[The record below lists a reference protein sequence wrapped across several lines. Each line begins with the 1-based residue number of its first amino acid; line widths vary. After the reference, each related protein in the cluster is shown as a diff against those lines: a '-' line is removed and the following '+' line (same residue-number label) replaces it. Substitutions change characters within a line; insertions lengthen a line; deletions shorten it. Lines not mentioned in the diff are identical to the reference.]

1 MDRES
6 SSGIGMRLL
15 APRLNNRSLIF
26 FGSPVPALASAK
38 VAAGKLTLGR
48 ALQ

>member
-6 SSGIGMRLL
+6 RRGIGMRLL
-15 APRLNNRSLIF
+15 APRPNNRNLIF
-26 FGSPVPALASAK
+26 FGSPETALASAK
-38 VAAGKLTLGR
+38 VAAGKSPLGR